1 VSTRRAKTK
10 RAAASKRGGEPI
22 GIICGGGSIPI
33 AVAKAVR
40 ARGREVVLFP
50 LHGFADP
57 AVERFPHHWVHLGA
71 VGRLLSAMRKSG
83 CKEIVLIGSLVRPR
97 PWHMRF
103 DLTTVFVLAKLAP
116 HFRGGDDRLLKA
128 VAALFEE
135 RGFRLVGAHE
145 VAPEILMPAGVAG
158 KVQPGK
164 GEREDVALGLDLLR
178 TIGPFDVGQAVAV
191 ANRHVIAVEAAEGT
205 AGMLARIAELR
216 RNGRLKLPAR
226 AGVLVKAPKPA
237 QDRRID
243 LPAIGPDTV
252 AQAKAAG
259 LAGIAVEAG
268 GTVVADSAALIR
280 AADKAGLFV
289 IGIKPSGKK
298 ARG

>member
-1 VSTRRAKTK
+1 
-10 RAAASKRGGEPI
+10 
-22 GIICGGGSIPI
+22 
-33 AVAKAVR
+33 
-40 ARGREVVLFP
+40 
-50 LHGFADP
+50 
-57 AVERFPHHWVHLGA
+57 
-71 VGRLLSAMRKSG
+71 
-83 CKEIVLIGSLVRPR
+83 
-97 PWHMRF
+97 
-103 DLTTVFVLAKLAP
+103 
-116 HFRGGDDRLLKA
+116 
-128 VAALFEE
+128 
-135 RGFRLVGAHE
+135 

-158 KVQPGK
+158 KVQPVK
-164 GEREDVALGLDLLR
+164 DERGDVALGLDLLR
-178 TIGPFDVGQAVAV
+178 AIGPFDVGQAVAV

-226 AGVLVKAPKPA
+226 AGVLVKAPKPG
-237 QDRRID
+237 QDRRVD

-259 LAGIAVEAG
+259 LAGIAAEAG